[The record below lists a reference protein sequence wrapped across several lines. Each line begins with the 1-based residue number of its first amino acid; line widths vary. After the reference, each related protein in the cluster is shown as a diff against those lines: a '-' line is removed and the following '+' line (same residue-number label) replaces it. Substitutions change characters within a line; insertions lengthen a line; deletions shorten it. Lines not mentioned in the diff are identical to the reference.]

1 MGSFFF
7 ERLIKG
13 GIVILFLGFFGLL
26 DEYEH
31 LFLRLLFFSVK
42 SFLSFGF
49 AERLIILSPIF
60 SFSDFGSIEGMVE
73 LYFKDSIS
81 ALFPGFSCVFEG
93 FFDRN
98 EFF

>member
-42 SFLSFGF
+42 SFLTFGF
-49 AERLIILSPIF
+49 AERLIIFSPIF
-60 SFSDFGSIEGMVE
+60 SFSDFLPRQLLSAGSRYQILG
-73 LYFKDSIS
+73 L
-81 ALFPGFSCVFEG
+81 LLH
-93 FFDRN
+93 FFLPQ
-98 EFF
+98 